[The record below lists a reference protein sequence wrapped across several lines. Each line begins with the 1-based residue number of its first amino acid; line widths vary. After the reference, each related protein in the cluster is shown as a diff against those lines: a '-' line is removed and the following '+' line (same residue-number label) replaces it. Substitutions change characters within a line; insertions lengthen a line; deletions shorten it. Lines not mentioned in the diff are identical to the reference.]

1 MKERVGDHDHQG
13 MPVQA
18 DPGSAFEMV
27 QPEFLLEL
35 LVRLLADPSGLDG
48 GGERLEGSI
57 GRQVRDIVFPLPGRA
72 PLAQQPD
79 LLAAG
84 HALDP
89 PVPHAMSMTI
99 GEPDVPP
106 DPALLAEMAD
116 FAGVA
121 KAEAV
126 ELVPASEKASLYAS
140 LYGKLLSPT
149 DGSFAE
155 KIQAVLAANKDT
167 YHEKITI
174 MVEKYLKNC

>member
-1 MKERVGDHDHQG
+1 MIERQTLENTYFFK
-13 MPVQA
+13 
-18 DPGSAFEMV
+18 FENILWLSV
-27 QPEFLLEL
+27 LQCIAEK
-35 LVRLLADPSGLDG
+35 
-48 GGERLEGSI
+48 
-57 GRQVRDIVFPLPGRA
+57 
-72 PLAQQPD
+72 
-79 LLAAG
+79 
-84 HALDP
+84 
-89 PVPHAMSMTI
+89 
-99 GEPDVPP
+99 

-149 DGSFAE
+149 DGGFAE
-155 KIQAVLAANKDT
+155 KIQAVLAVNKDT

>member
-1 MKERVGDHDHQG
+1 MKLT
-13 MPVQA
+13 A
-18 DPGSAFEMV
+18 I
-27 QPEFLLEL
+27 
-35 LVRLLADPSGLDG
+35 GLDAAI
-48 GGERLEGSI
+48 EKKALEEDIAVHAAIAEACNYKLSI
-57 GRQVRDIVFPLPGRA
+57 A
-72 PLAQQPD
+72 NAD
-79 LLAAG
+79 LLAEDFSAI
-84 HALDP
+84 AKVLKNR
-89 PVPHAMSMTI
+89 VYFKFENILWLSVLQCIA
-99 GEPDVPP
+99 EK